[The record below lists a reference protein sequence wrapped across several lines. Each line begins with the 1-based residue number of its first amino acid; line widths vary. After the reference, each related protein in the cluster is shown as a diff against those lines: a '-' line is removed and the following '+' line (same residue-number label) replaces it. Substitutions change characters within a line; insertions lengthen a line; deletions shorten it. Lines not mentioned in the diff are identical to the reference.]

1 MEPDVLFRIV
11 DVVGVIAYG
20 VLGASY
26 ARALNYDV
34 IGYLFLGVI
43 TALGG
48 GMIRDSLLGIGFPVA
63 LTDPWYLSG
72 ALGAA
77 FVAYLIPMDGPW
89 WRRWLLLADVLALGC
104 WSATGASKGLA
115 AGLAPIPS
123 MFLGVITATAGGVI
137 RDVVIGRRP
146 AIFGSNPMYASFA
159 ILASGVM
166 VIFQKNGLYEEGM
179 ALAILIC
186 LVFGLAAQK
195 FNWVLPSRPLNVLET
210 STRQIQHHHRRLRT
224 SQKLTRSQRRKSKER
239 QASSKR
245 KKSGAGHESNN
256 QQDSDSSHSE

>member
-1 MEPDVLFRIV
+1 MEPDVLFRVV
-11 DVVGVIAYG
+11 DVAGVIAYG
-20 VLGASY
+20 MIGASF
-26 ARALNYDV
+26 ARALKYDV
-34 IGYLFLGVI
+34 IGYLVLGVI

-48 GMIRDSLLGIGFPVA
+48 GMIRDSLLGVGFPVA

-89 WRRWLLLADVLALGC
+89 ARRWLLLADVLALGC

-137 RDVVIGRRP
+137 RDVIIGRRP
-146 AIFGSNPMYASFA
+146 AIFGANPMYATFA
-159 ILASGVM
+159 ILASGIM
-166 VIFQKNGLYEEGM
+166 VIFQRNGMYEQGM
-179 ALAILIC
+179 GLAIVVC
-186 LVFGLAAQK
+186 LVFGLAAHR

-210 STRQIQHHHRRLRT
+210 STRQIQRHGRRIRT
-224 SQKLTRSQRRKSKER
+224 SQKKTRSQRAQNKKDANQHRSDRLNLRRHDHQKE
-239 QASSKR
+239 K
-245 KKSGAGHESNN
+245 
-256 QQDSDSSHSE
+256 